1 MDVTLA
7 APAGVRARPGA
18 TTATAL
24 RLAERAAAPL
34 FLLVLALC
42 VYRPWIAAP
51 FSILD
56 FGEFIPLMRGNGP
69 VDGYAELVRYFAGHG
84 RSTWVT
90 YGWIQLNWLLVGD
103 WAHGWDLLRFAL
115 LVGVTWLGYAFMR
128 RLGCSR
134 LGAAIGA
141 SLLVVSTPAQG
152 AWTRMTGEP
161 IGLAALLGASML
173 ALEYRTAARW
183 LPRAAA
189 IALLL
194 AVAVLCKEVLAV
206 LTPLVVV
213 LAGCWQRGRGLQRPR
228 LDRRTLGL
236 AALSAAAVAGTAVIV
251 LVTLAGAESA
261 GYANSYGSGTITD
274 LRVEMHWKLMALPL
288 SRTYREPGRLA
299 TGLLAAVVALG
310 WALLIHR
317 QRSRDGRLV
326 GMLLL
331 MLVPL
336 LGVAVFLPWPIM
348 EPFYAY
354 PFSAA
359 TAVLL
364 GLAATALLRRVHP
377 AWVAA
382 PVALALAVA
391 ALDTVARADQARDIR
406 LVNGELARELAKVPA
421 GDTVLVAATTLHRTA
436 WSGPAHTLQRY
447 LGAILLMP
455 KEAQPMLVDVR
466 CSTVA
471 PQMARAP
478 ESLRVVTYNQPCM
491 PLPHGTRVIQRRYSY
506 LNLLSFETI
515 ESPFSTSLWRVP

>member
-18 TTATAL
+18 AAATAL

-56 FGEFIPLMRGNGP
+56 FGEFIPLLRGNGP
-69 VDGYAELVRYFAGHG
+69 VDGYVELVRYFAGHG

-90 YGWIQLNWLLVGD
+90 YGWIQLNWMLVGD

-115 LVGVTWLGYAFMR
+115 MVGVTWLGYAFMR

-173 ALEYRTAARW
+173 ALEYRTAA
-183 LPRAAA
+183 
-189 IALLL
+189 
-194 AVAVLCKEVLAV
+194 
-206 LTPLVVV
+206 
-213 LAGCWQRGRGLQRPR
+213 
-228 LDRRTLGL
+228 
-236 AALSAAAVAGTAVIV
+236 IV
-251 LVTLAGAESA
+251 LVTLAGAKSA

-364 GLAATALLRRVHP
+364 GLGATALLRRVHP
-377 AWVAA
+377 VWVAA

-406 LVNGELARELAKVPA
+406 LVNGGLARELAKVPA

-447 LGAILLMP
+447 LDAILLMP
-455 KEAQPMLVDVR
+455 KEAQPVLVDVR

-478 ESLRVVTYNQPCM
+478 ESLRVVTYNEPCI
-491 PLPHGTRVIQRRYSY
+491 PLPQGTRVIQRRYSY
-506 LNLLSFETI
+506 LNLLSFKTI
-515 ESPFSTSLWRVP
+515 ESPFTVSLWRVP